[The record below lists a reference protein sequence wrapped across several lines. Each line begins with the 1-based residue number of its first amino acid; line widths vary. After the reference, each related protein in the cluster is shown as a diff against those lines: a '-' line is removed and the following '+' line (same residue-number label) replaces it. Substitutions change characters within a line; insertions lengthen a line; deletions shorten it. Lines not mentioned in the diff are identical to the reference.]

1 MLKYG
6 FLQRGTITT
15 FHQENKNFSHIKEK
29 KEGTENFWYFESGV
43 IQDSCFWDPEE
54 KRESEIKFV
63 VTSQNSKFVN
73 TL

>member
-43 IQDSCFWDPEE
+43 I
-54 KRESEIKFV
+54 
-63 VTSQNSKFVN
+63 
-73 TL
+73 